1 MHYLFDMDGVIV
13 RSEPVMMGA
22 AMELLEGYGISVKR
36 EEYGS
41 YVGAGEAKLLE
52 GILASRGFSYEPE
65 MKDRLYEIY
74 IRRAQSE
81 LQAFP
86 NIKTVLS
93 ALKERGDKI
102 ALSSS
107 ADMVKIRANLAVVDI
122 PMDWFCAI
130 VSGEEAEQKKPDPE
144 IFLKTAEK
152 LGAEPSDCIVIEDA
166 LNGIRAAKAAG
177 MKCAGFTSYFSRE
190 QLSAENPDFVI
201 DDLMEILSLA

>member
-1 MHYLFDMDGVIV
+1 MYYLFDMDGVVV

-22 AMELLEGYGISVKR
+22 AMELLEGYGITVRR

-93 ALKERGDKI
+93 ALKERGEKI

-107 ADMVKIRANLAVVDI
+107 ADMVKIRANLEVVDI
-122 PMDWFCAI
+122 PLTWFDAL
-130 VSGEEAEQKKPDPE
+130 VSGEEAEKKKPDPE
-144 IFLKTAEK
+144 IFLKSAER
-152 LGAEPSDCIVIEDA
+152 LGANPANCLVIEDA

-190 QLSAENPDFVI
+190 QLSAEKPNYII
-201 DDLMEILSLA
+201 DDLMEILNLT